1 MSNAAENIEHELEE
15 DLNEEVQAPKEKQ
28 DSSDDFE
35 IEVVDDVSEEDKPR
49 VKDYDGPDIPE
60 DDEIESYSDRV
71 QKRMKKLSFE
81 AKEAERQ
88 RQALAREREEL
99 LRVTQTFQSENEK
112 LRQQLQQNEGT
123 LVEQA
128 KARLEAQLTQAKA
141 AYKDAYELGDTDK
154 MIEAQEKLT
163 SLNNDMYR
171 LKGYKPK
178 PAQAPQVQ
186 QPQSYQQQPQ
196 VPQLDER
203 QQAWLSENDWYGK
216 DRQMTAFAL
225 GVHEEL
231 VYNGVDPN
239 SEKYYS
245 EINRQVRQRFADK
258 FSTDDSDEEFE
269 VAPKKKAS
277 VVAPATRSSKNPK
290 KVKLTQTQVALAKRL
305 GITPEAYAAQLLKEQ
320 QNG

>member
-1 MSNAAENIEHELEE
+1 MSNAQQAEKELDDDLNDELEI
-15 DLNEEVQAPKEKQ
+15 
-28 DSSDDFE
+28 E
-35 IEVVDDVSEEDKPR
+35 IVDDVEEDNKPR
-49 VKDYDGPDIPE
+49 VSEKDYTGPEIPE
-60 DDEIESYSDRV
+60 DDEIESYSERV

-99 LRVTQTFQSENEK
+99 LRVSQTFHSENEK

-123 LVEQA
+123 LVAQA
-128 KARLEAQLTQAKA
+128 KARLEAQLAQAKA
-141 AYKDAYELGDTDK
+141 SYKEAYELGDTEK

-171 LKGYKPK
+171 VNNYKPR
-178 PAQAPQVQ
+178 PAQQPAPQAVQ
-186 QPQSYQQQPQ
+186 QPQRPQ
-196 VPQLDER
+196 APKLDER
-203 QQAWLSENDWYGK
+203 QERWLSDNDWYGK

-239 SEKYYS
+239 SDKYYT
-245 EINRQVRQRFADK
+245 EINSAVRKRFADK
-258 FSTDDSDEEFE
+258 FEDDLEEVE
-269 VAPKKKAS
+269 VAPKKKAN
-277 VVAPATRSSKNPK
+277 VVAPATRSSKNPQ

-305 GITPEAYAAQLLKEQ
+305 GLTPQQYAAQLLKEQ
-320 QNG
+320 LNG

>member
-1 MSNAAENIEHELEE
+1 MSNAQQAEKELDDDLNDELEI
-15 DLNEEVQAPKEKQ
+15 
-28 DSSDDFE
+28 E
-35 IEVVDDVSEEDKPR
+35 IVDDVEEDNKPR
-49 VKDYDGPDIPE
+49 VSEKDYTGPEIPE
-60 DDEIESYSDRV
+60 DDEIESYSERV

-99 LRVTQTFQSENEK
+99 LRVSQTFHSENEK

-123 LVEQA
+123 LVVQA
-128 KARLEAQLTQAKA
+128 KARLEAQLAQVKA
-141 AYKDAYELGDTDK
+141 SYKEAYELGDTEK

-171 LKGYKPK
+171 VNNYKPR
-178 PAQAPQVQ
+178 PAQQPAPQAVQ
-186 QPQSYQQQPQ
+186 QPQRPQ
-196 VPQLDER
+196 APKLDER
-203 QQAWLSENDWYGK
+203 QERWLSDNDWYGK

-239 SEKYYS
+239 SDKYYT
-245 EINRQVRQRFADK
+245 EINSAVRKRFADK
-258 FSTDDSDEEFE
+258 FEDDLEEVE
-269 VAPKKKAS
+269 VAPKKKAN
-277 VVAPATRSSKNPK
+277 VVAPATRSSKNPQ

-305 GITPEAYAAQLLKEQ
+305 GLTPQQYAAQLLKEQ
-320 QNG
+320 LNG

>member
-1 MSNAAENIEHELEE
+1 MSNAQQAEKELDDDLNDELEI
-15 DLNEEVQAPKEKQ
+15 
-28 DSSDDFE
+28 E
-35 IEVVDDVSEEDKPR
+35 IVDDVEEDDKPR
-49 VKDYDGPDIPE
+49 VSENDYTGPEIPE
-60 DDEIESYSDRV
+60 DDEIESYSERV

-99 LRVTQTFQSENEK
+99 LRVSQTFHSENEK

-123 LVEQA
+123 LVAQA
-128 KARLEAQLTQAKA
+128 KARLEAQLSQAKA
-141 AYKDAYELGDTDK
+141 SYKEAYELGDTEK

-171 LKGYKPK
+171 VNNYKPR
-178 PAQAPQVQ
+178 PAQQPAQQAV
-186 QPQSYQQQPQ
+186 QPQQRPQ
-196 VPQLDER
+196 APKLDER
-203 QQAWLSENDWYGK
+203 QQQWLSDNDWYGK

-245 EINRQVRQRFADK
+245 EINQQVRQRFADK
-258 FSTDDSDEEFE
+258 FEDDLEEVE
-269 VAPKKKAS
+269 VAPKKKAN
-277 VVAPATRSSKNPK
+277 VVAPATRSSKNPQ

-305 GITPEAYAAQLLKEQ
+305 GLTPQQYAAQLLKEQ
-320 QNG
+320 LNG

>member
-1 MSNAAENIEHELEE
+1 MSNAQQAEKELDDDLNDELEI
-15 DLNEEVQAPKEKQ
+15 
-28 DSSDDFE
+28 E
-35 IEVVDDVSEEDKPR
+35 IVDDVEEDDKPR
-49 VKDYDGPDIPE
+49 VSENDYTGPEIPE
-60 DDEIESYSDRV
+60 DDEIESYSERV

-99 LRVTQTFQSENEK
+99 LRVSQTFHSENEK

-123 LVEQA
+123 LVAQA
-128 KARLEAQLTQAKA
+128 KARLEAQLSQAKA
-141 AYKDAYELGDTDK
+141 SYKEAYELGDTEK

-171 LKGYKPK
+171 VNTYKPK
-178 PAQAPQVQ
+178 PAPQPAPQVV
-186 QPQSYQQQPQ
+186 QPQERPQ
-196 VPQLDER
+196 APKLDER
-203 QQAWLSENDWYGK
+203 QQQWLSDNDWYGK
-216 DRQMTAFAL
+216 DRQMTGFAL
-225 GVHEEL
+225 AVHEEL

-258 FSTDDSDEEFE
+258 FEDDLEEVE
-269 VAPKKKAS
+269 VAPKKKAN
-277 VVAPATRSSKNPK
+277 VVAPATRSSKNPQ

-305 GITPEAYAAQLLKEQ
+305 GLTPQQYAAQLLKEQ
-320 QNG
+320 LNG

>member
-1 MSNAAENIEHELEE
+1 MSNAAENIDQELEE
-15 DLNEEVQAPKEKQ
+15 DLNEEREIATKED

-35 IEVVDDVSEEDKPR
+35 IEVVDDVAEDEKPR
-49 VKDYDGPDIPE
+49 VKDYEGPDIPE

-112 LRQQLQQNEGT
+112 LRQQLQQNEGS

-128 KARLEAQLTQAKA
+128 KARLEAQLTQAKS

-178 PAQAPQVQ
+178 PAQQPQ
-186 QPQSYQQQPQ
+186 QPQQPQYQQQPQ
-196 VPQLDER
+196 VPELDER
-203 QQAWLSENDWYGK
+203 QKEWLSENDWYGK

-258 FSTDDSDEEFE
+258 FSTDDSEEFE
-269 VAPKKKAS
+269 VAPKKKAN

>member
-1 MSNAAENIEHELEE
+1 MSNAQQAEQELDDDLNDELEI
-15 DLNEEVQAPKEKQ
+15 
-28 DSSDDFE
+28 E
-35 IEVVDDVSEEDKPR
+35 IVDDVEEDDKPR
-49 VKDYDGPDIPE
+49 VSEKDYTGPEIPE
-60 DDEIESYSDRV
+60 DDEIESYSERV

-99 LRVTQTFQSENEK
+99 LRVSQTFHSENEK

-123 LVEQA
+123 LVAQA
-128 KARLEAQLTQAKA
+128 KARLEAQLAQAKA
-141 AYKDAYELGDTDK
+141 SYKDAYELGDTEK

-171 LKGYKPK
+171 VNNYKPR
-178 PAQAPQVQ
+178 PAQQPAPQAVQ
-186 QPQSYQQQPQ
+186 QPQRPQ
-196 VPQLDER
+196 APKLDER
-203 QQAWLSENDWYGK
+203 QERWLSDNDWYGK

-239 SEKYYS
+239 SDKYYT
-245 EINRQVRQRFADK
+245 EINSAVRKRFADK
-258 FSTDDSDEEFE
+258 FEDDLEEVE
-269 VAPKKKAS
+269 VAPKKKAN
-277 VVAPATRSSKNPK
+277 VVAPATRSSKNPQ

-305 GITPEAYAAQLLKEQ
+305 GLTPQQYAAQLLKEQ
-320 QNG
+320 LNG

>member
-1 MSNAAENIEHELEE
+1 MSNAQQAEQELDDDLNGELEIEIVE
-15 DLNEEVQAPKEKQ
+15 DVEE
-28 DSSDDFE
+28 D
-35 IEVVDDVSEEDKPR
+35 DKPR
-49 VKDYDGPDIPE
+49 VSEKDYTGPEIPE
-60 DDEIESYSDRV
+60 DDEIESYSERV

-99 LRVTQTFQSENEK
+99 LRVSQTFYSENEK

-123 LVEQA
+123 LVVQA
-128 KARLEAQLTQAKA
+128 KARLEAQLAQVKA
-141 AYKDAYELGDTDK
+141 SYKEAYELGDTEK

-171 LKGYKPK
+171 VNNYKPR
-178 PAQAPQVQ
+178 PAQQPAPQAVQ
-186 QPQSYQQQPQ
+186 QPQRPQ
-196 VPQLDER
+196 APKLDER
-203 QQAWLSENDWYGK
+203 QERWLSDNDWYGK

-239 SEKYYS
+239 SDKYYT
-245 EINRQVRQRFADK
+245 EINSAVRKRFADK
-258 FSTDDSDEEFE
+258 FEDDLEEVE
-269 VAPKKKAS
+269 VAPKKKAN
-277 VVAPATRSSKNPK
+277 VVAPATRSSKNPQ

-305 GITPEAYAAQLLKEQ
+305 GLTPQQYAAQLLKEQ
-320 QNG
+320 LNG

>member
-15 DLNEEVQAPKEKQ
+15 DLNEERQVSEQ
-28 DSSDDFE
+28 SDDFE

-112 LRQQLQQNEGT
+112 LRQQLQHNEGT

-171 LKGYKPK
+171 IKGYKPR
-178 PAQAPQVQ
+178 PAQ
-186 QPQSYQQQPQ
+186 QPQQTQQPQYQPQPQ

-203 QQAWLSENDWYGK
+203 QKEWLTENDWYGK

-258 FSTDDSDEEFE
+258 FTTDDSEEIE
-269 VAPKKKAS
+269 VAPRKKAN

-305 GITPEAYAAQLLKEQ
+305 GITPEVYAAQLLKEQ

>member
-1 MSNAAENIEHELEE
+1 MSNAAENIEQELEE
-15 DLNEEVQAPKEKQ
+15 DLNEERKVTE

-35 IEVVDDVSEEDKPR
+35 IEVVDDVSEDDKPR

-60 DDEIESYSDRV
+60 DDEIESYSERV

-171 LKGYKPK
+171 LKGYKPR
-178 PAQAPQVQ
+178 PAQ
-186 QPQSYQQQPQ
+186 QPQQPQQTQYQQQPQ

-203 QQAWLSENDWYGK
+203 QKEWLSENDWYGK

-258 FSTDDSDEEFE
+258 FSTDDSEEFE
-269 VAPKKKAS
+269 VAPKKKAN

-320 QNG
+320 QHG

>member
-1 MSNAAENIEHELEE
+1 MSNAQQAEQELDDDLNGELEIEIVE
-15 DLNEEVQAPKEKQ
+15 DVEE
-28 DSSDDFE
+28 D
-35 IEVVDDVSEEDKPR
+35 DKPR
-49 VKDYDGPDIPE
+49 VSEKDYTGPEIPE
-60 DDEIESYSDRV
+60 DDEIESYSERV

-99 LRVTQTFQSENEK
+99 LRVSQTFHSENEK

-123 LVEQA
+123 LVAQA
-128 KARLEAQLTQAKA
+128 KARLEAQLAQAKA
-141 AYKDAYELGDTDK
+141 SYKEAYELGDTEK

-171 LKGYKPK
+171 VNNYKPR
-178 PAQAPQVQ
+178 PAQPAQQPAPQAVQ
-186 QPQSYQQQPQ
+186 QAERPQAPK
-196 VPQLDER
+196 LDER
-203 QQAWLSENDWYGK
+203 QEKWLSDNDWYGK

-239 SEKYYS
+239 SDKYYT
-245 EINRQVRQRFADK
+245 EINSAVRKRFADK
-258 FSTDDSDEEFE
+258 FEDDLEEVE
-269 VAPKKKAS
+269 VAPKKKAN
-277 VVAPATRSSKNPK
+277 VVAPATRSSKNPQ

-305 GITPEAYAAQLLKEQ
+305 GLTPQQYAAQLLKEQ
-320 QNG
+320 LNG

>member
-1 MSNAAENIEHELEE
+1 MSNAQQAEQELDDDLNDELEI
-15 DLNEEVQAPKEKQ
+15 
-28 DSSDDFE
+28 E
-35 IEVVDDVSEEDKPR
+35 IVDDVEDDDKPR
-49 VKDYDGPDIPE
+49 VSEKDYTGPEIPE
-60 DDEIESYSDRV
+60 DDEIESYSERV

-99 LRVTQTFQSENEK
+99 LRVSQTFHSENEK

-123 LVEQA
+123 LVAQA
-128 KARLEAQLTQAKA
+128 KARLEAQLAQAKA
-141 AYKDAYELGDTDK
+141 SYKDAYELGDTEK

-171 LKGYKPK
+171 VNNYKPR
-178 PAQAPQVQ
+178 PAQQPAPQAVQ
-186 QPQSYQQQPQ
+186 QPQRPQ
-196 VPQLDER
+196 APKLDER
-203 QQAWLSENDWYGK
+203 QERWLSDNDWYGK

-239 SEKYYS
+239 SDKYYT
-245 EINRQVRQRFADK
+245 EINSAVRKRFADK
-258 FSTDDSDEEFE
+258 FEDDLEEVE
-269 VAPKKKAS
+269 VAPKKKAN
-277 VVAPATRSSKNPK
+277 VVAPATRSSKNPQ

-305 GITPEAYAAQLLKEQ
+305 GLTPQQYAAQLLKEQ
-320 QNG
+320 LNG

>member
-1 MSNAAENIEHELEE
+1 MSNAQQAEQELDDDLNDELEI
-15 DLNEEVQAPKEKQ
+15 
-28 DSSDDFE
+28 E
-35 IEVVDDVSEEDKPR
+35 IVDDVEEDDKPR
-49 VKDYDGPDIPE
+49 VSEKDYTGPEIPE
-60 DDEIESYSDRV
+60 DDEIESYSERV

-99 LRVTQTFQSENEK
+99 LRVSQTFHSENEK

-123 LVEQA
+123 LVAQA
-128 KARLEAQLTQAKA
+128 KARLEAQLAQAKA
-141 AYKDAYELGDTDK
+141 SYKEAYELGDTEK

-171 LKGYKPK
+171 VNNYKPR
-178 PAQAPQVQ
+178 PAQQPAPQAVQ
-186 QPQSYQQQPQ
+186 QPQRPQ
-196 VPQLDER
+196 APKLDER
-203 QQAWLSENDWYGK
+203 QERWLSDNDWYGK

-239 SEKYYS
+239 SDKYYT
-245 EINRQVRQRFADK
+245 EINSAVRKRFADK
-258 FSTDDSDEEFE
+258 FEDDLEEVE
-269 VAPKKKAS
+269 VAPKKKAN
-277 VVAPATRSSKNPK
+277 VVAPATRSSKNPQ

-305 GITPEAYAAQLLKEQ
+305 GLTPQQYAAQLLKEQ
-320 QNG
+320 LNG

>member
-1 MSNAAENIEHELEE
+1 MSNAQQAEQELDDDLNDELEIEIVE
-15 DLNEEVQAPKEKQ
+15 DVEE
-28 DSSDDFE
+28 D
-35 IEVVDDVSEEDKPR
+35 DKPR
-49 VKDYDGPDIPE
+49 VSEKDYTGPEIPE
-60 DDEIESYSDRV
+60 DDEIESYSERV

-99 LRVTQTFQSENEK
+99 LRVSQTFHSENEK

-123 LVEQA
+123 LVAQA
-128 KARLEAQLTQAKA
+128 KARLEAQLAQAKA
-141 AYKDAYELGDTDK
+141 SYKEAYELGDTEK

-171 LKGYKPK
+171 VNNYKPR
-178 PAQAPQVQ
+178 PAQQPAPQAVQ
-186 QPQSYQQQPQ
+186 QPQRPQ
-196 VPQLDER
+196 APKLDER
-203 QQAWLSENDWYGK
+203 QERWLSDNDWYGK

-239 SEKYYS
+239 SDKYYT
-245 EINRQVRQRFADK
+245 EINSAVRKRFADK
-258 FSTDDSDEEFE
+258 FEDDLEEVE
-269 VAPKKKAS
+269 VAPKKKAN
-277 VVAPATRSSKNPK
+277 VVAPATRSSKNPQ

-305 GITPEAYAAQLLKEQ
+305 GLTPQQYAAQLLKEQ
-320 QNG
+320 LNG

>member
-1 MSNAAENIEHELEE
+1 MSNAQQAEKELDDDLNDELEI
-15 DLNEEVQAPKEKQ
+15 
-28 DSSDDFE
+28 E
-35 IEVVDDVSEEDKPR
+35 IVDDVEEDDKPR
-49 VKDYDGPDIPE
+49 VSEKDYTGPEIPE
-60 DDEIESYSDRV
+60 DDEIESYSERV

-99 LRVTQTFQSENEK
+99 LRVSQTFHSENEK

-123 LVEQA
+123 LVAQA
-128 KARLEAQLTQAKA
+128 KARLEAQLAQAKA
-141 AYKDAYELGDTDK
+141 HYKDAYELGDTEK

-171 LKGYKPK
+171 VNNYRPR
-178 PAQAPQVQ
+178 PAQQPAPQAVQ
-186 QPQSYQQQPQ
+186 QPQRPQ
-196 VPQLDER
+196 APKLDER
-203 QQAWLSENDWYGK
+203 QERWLSDNDWYGK

-239 SEKYYS
+239 SDQYYA
-245 EINRQVRQRFADK
+245 EVNHAVRQRFADK
-258 FSTDDSDEEFE
+258 FDDNTVSVD
-269 VAPKKKAS
+269 VAPRKRAN
-277 VVAPATRSSKNPK
+277 VVAPATRSSKNPQ

-305 GITPEAYAAQLLKEQ
+305 GLTPQQYAAQLLKEQ
-320 QNG
+320 LNG

>member
-1 MSNAAENIEHELEE
+1 MSNAQQAEQELDDDLNDELEI
-15 DLNEEVQAPKEKQ
+15 
-28 DSSDDFE
+28 E
-35 IEVVDDVSEEDKPR
+35 IVDDVEEDDKPR
-49 VKDYDGPDIPE
+49 VSEKDYTGPEIPE
-60 DDEIESYSDRV
+60 DDEIESYSERV

-99 LRVTQTFQSENEK
+99 LRVSQTFHSENEK

-123 LVEQA
+123 LVAQA
-128 KARLEAQLTQAKA
+128 KARLEAQLAQAKA
-141 AYKDAYELGDTDK
+141 SYKEAYELGDTEK

-171 LKGYKPK
+171 VNNYRPR
-178 PAQAPQVQ
+178 PAQQPAPQAVQ
-186 QPQSYQQQPQ
+186 QPQRPQ
-196 VPQLDER
+196 APKLDER
-203 QQAWLSENDWYGK
+203 QERWLSDNDWYGK

-239 SEKYYS
+239 SDKYYT
-245 EINRQVRQRFADK
+245 EINSAVRKRFADK
-258 FSTDDSDEEFE
+258 FEDDLEEVE
-269 VAPKKKAS
+269 VAPKKKAN
-277 VVAPATRSSKNPK
+277 VVAPATRSSKNPQ

-305 GITPEAYAAQLLKEQ
+305 GLTPQQYAAQLLKEQ
-320 QNG
+320 LNG

>member
-1 MSNAAENIEHELEE
+1 MSNAQQAEQELDDDLNDELEI
-15 DLNEEVQAPKEKQ
+15 
-28 DSSDDFE
+28 E
-35 IEVVDDVSEEDKPR
+35 IVDDVEEDDKPR
-49 VKDYDGPDIPE
+49 VSEKDYTGPEIPE
-60 DDEIESYSDRV
+60 DDEIESYSERV

-99 LRVTQTFQSENEK
+99 LRVSQTFHSENEK

-123 LVEQA
+123 LVAQA
-128 KARLEAQLTQAKA
+128 KARLEAQLAQAKA
-141 AYKDAYELGDTDK
+141 SYKEAYELGDTEK

-171 LKGYKPK
+171 VNNYKPR
-178 PAQAPQVQ
+178 PAQPAQQPAPQAVQ
-186 QPQSYQQQPQ
+186 QAERPQAPK
-196 VPQLDER
+196 LDER
-203 QQAWLSENDWYGK
+203 QEKWLSDNDWYGK

-239 SEKYYS
+239 SDKYYT
-245 EINRQVRQRFADK
+245 EINSAVRKRFADK
-258 FSTDDSDEEFE
+258 FEDDLEEVE
-269 VAPKKKAS
+269 VAPKKKAN
-277 VVAPATRSSKNPK
+277 VVAPATRSSKNPQ

-305 GITPEAYAAQLLKEQ
+305 GLTPQQYAAQLLKEQ
-320 QNG
+320 LNG

>member
-1 MSNAAENIEHELEE
+1 MSNAAENIEHDMEE
-15 DLNEEVQAPKEKQ
+15 DLNEEREIAE

-35 IEVVDDVSEEDKPR
+35 IEVVDDVPEDEKPR
-49 VKDYDGPDIPE
+49 VKDYEGPDIPE

-99 LRVTQTFQSENEK
+99 LRVSQTFQSENER

-128 KARLEAQLTQAKA
+128 KARIESQLSQAKA
-141 AYKDAYELGDTDK
+141 DYKNAYELGDTDK
-154 MIEAQEKLT
+154 MIEAQERLT

-178 PAQAPQVQ
+178 PVQQAQPQVQ
-186 QPQSYQQQPQ
+186 QPVQQQPQ
-196 VPQLDER
+196 VPQLDDR
-203 QQAWLSENDWYGK
+203 QKEWLADNDWYGK

-245 EINRQVRQRFADK
+245 EIDRQVRQRFADK
-258 FSTDDSDEEFE
+258 FSTEDSDEEIE
-269 VAPKKKAS
+269 VAPKKRAN

-305 GITPEAYAAQLLKEQ
+305 GITPEAYAAQLMKEQ
-320 QNG
+320 RNG

>member
-1 MSNAAENIEHELEE
+1 MSNAQQAEQELDDDLNDELEI
-15 DLNEEVQAPKEKQ
+15 
-28 DSSDDFE
+28 E
-35 IEVVDDVSEEDKPR
+35 IVDDVEDDDKPR
-49 VKDYDGPDIPE
+49 VSEKDYTGPEIPE
-60 DDEIESYSDRV
+60 DDEIESYSERV

-99 LRVTQTFQSENEK
+99 LRVSQTFHSENEK

-123 LVEQA
+123 LVAQA
-128 KARLEAQLTQAKA
+128 KARLEAQLAQAKA
-141 AYKDAYELGDTDK
+141 SYKEAYELGDTEK

-171 LKGYKPK
+171 VNNYKPR
-178 PAQAPQVQ
+178 PAQPAQQPAPQAVQ
-186 QPQSYQQQPQ
+186 QAERPQAPK
-196 VPQLDER
+196 LDER
-203 QQAWLSENDWYGK
+203 QEKWLSDNDWYGK
-216 DRQMTAFAL
+216 DRQMTGFAL
-225 GVHEEL
+225 AVHEEL

-258 FSTDDSDEEFE
+258 FEDDLEEVE
-269 VAPKKKAS
+269 VAPKKKAN
-277 VVAPATRSSKNPK
+277 VVAPATRSSKNPQ

-305 GITPEAYAAQLLKEQ
+305 GLTPQQYAAQLLKEQ
-320 QNG
+320 LNG